1 MNPIKQLIM
10 WHINF
15 LTPKLFGSLLGGL
28 FGGDRP
34 DAPTL
39 ESMTAKSAGT
49 QGPLWNT
56 KFMFDPSGKTGTST
70 ATLTGTGRDIA
81 NRYKGLADTAQ
92 SQYQDYDVQDFA
104 GERQGMINK
113 LLGAERMASQNRL
126 FDRVGAMTGGLTA
139 TSGGRDIL
147 SRGAAEQDLNA
158 TRAAMA
164 NLDSAYDRENLLFG
178 RQAPAIGDYSNFMQ
192 SGEALAGRDRGTWGM
207 LSQAIGGQ
215 RQTQYESDTQDW
227 ADDMSFWNSIG
238 DSIEGYATAGMSNYA
253 NTGSIFGG
261 MGGGMANS
269 SAANTAFS
277 GISGYNA
284 NTPFGL
290 GYNTGVPQRTSLFQ
304 NIFGSGN

>member
-39 ESMTAKSAGT
+39 ESMTAKSAKT

-56 KFMFDPSGKTGTST
+56 QFMFDPSGKTGTST
-70 ATLTGTGRDIA
+70 ATLTGTGQDIA
-81 NRYKGLADTAQ
+81 DRYRGLADTTQ
-92 SQYQDYDVQDFA
+92 SQYQDFNVQDFA

-139 TSGGRDIL
+139 TSGGRDLL

-164 NLDSAYDRENLLFG
+164 NLDSAYNRENLLFG
-178 RQAPAIGDYSNFMQ
+178 RQAPAVSNYANFMG
-192 SGEALAGRDRGTWGM
+192 SGENIAGRDVGTWGAM
-207 LSQAIGGQ
+207 TNVINAQ
-215 RQTQYESDTQDW
+215 RQGQYQSDTQDW
-227 ADDMSFWNSIG
+227 ADDMSFWNDIG
-238 DSIEGYATAGMSNYA
+238 GGLESMATMGMSNYA